1 MSIIS
6 QYPYTNMH
14 SINLDYIMKLCREN
28 MGLHLEVSGNQILLK
43 TLDGTLISSITP
55 HYAETAGAADSAT
68 YAATAGSATS
78 ALTAASASYATNS
91 GHADQADMA
100 TDAAHATTADTATS
114 ALNATNA
121 ASATYAATAG
131 AATNATNAVNADH
144 ATLADTTTAAVH
156 ADKAIET
163 VSINGDKIRFTTYD
177 GNTIDIESPYSVKAQ
192 KDDLGNTIK
201 SFYIAN
207 AAIDPLTGKFKF
219 LDAQGNTIVELTP
232 VAVSATEDSYGN
244 TIADF
249 VKNIIVSSNSN
260 YVTVDHGTGASDTLT
275 IHYSETAWKDTN
287 GNIIKNSYV
296 KRMECIVDPNDSKYK
311 LAAYNGDTP
320 EAEIFRIELTCENA
334 AHAVDADHSTTAGS
348 ATNATNAGH
357 ATTADSATNADH
369 ATTADSATSSSGD
382 PIIVEIAFP
391 STATDLYGMNIGDDD
406 DYTSSMSFSEIMGVN
421 GFASKKPIQFVFI
434 DEDSMIQISIPAL
447 RTGAGVTI
455 MLYNMGVGPQYYKV
469 STGTAPGSINIERI
483 L

>member
-1 MSIIS
+1 MGIIS
-6 QYPYTNMH
+6 QYPYTDMH

-68 YAATAGSATS
+68 YANTAGSATS
-78 ALTAASASYATNS
+78 ALTAASAAYATKAGS
-91 GHADQADMA
+91 ADTADLA
-100 TDAAHATTADTATS
+100 TEAAHATSADSATS

-131 AATNATNAVNADH
+131 AATNATNAVYAEH
-144 ATLADTTTAAVH
+144 ATLADTTTAALN
-156 ADKAIET
+156 ATNAIQSVT
-163 VSINGDKIRFTTYD
+163 LNGNELRFTTY
-177 GNTIDIESPYSVKAQ
+177 GGTNIDVECPYSVKAL

-207 AAIDPLTGKFKF
+207 VINDQNTGKLKF
-219 LDAQGNTIVELTP
+219 LDASGNTIVELTP
-232 VAVSATEDSYGN
+232 IVNAATEDSYGN

-260 YVTVDHGTGASDTLT
+260 YVTVDHGTGTSDTLT

-334 AHAVDADHSTTAGS
+334 AHAVNADYATTAGS

-382 PIIVEIAFP
+382 PIIVEIGFP
-391 STATDLYGMNIGDDD
+391 STATDLYSMNVGDDD

-421 GFASKKPIQFVFI
+421 GFASKKPIQFVFL

-447 RTGAGVTI
+447 RTGSGVTI

-469 STGTAPGSINIERI
+469 STGTAPGTINIERI

>member
-6 QYPYTNMH
+6 AYPYTDMH

-55 HYAETAGAADSAT
+55 HFAETAGHADSAT
-68 YAATAGSATS
+68 SALNATNATS
-78 ALTAASASYATNS
+78 ALTAASAAYATNA
-91 GHADQADMA
+91 GHADQADLA
-100 TDAAHATTADTATS
+100 TDAAHATAADSATS

-121 ASATYAATAG
+121 ASATYATSAG
-131 AATNATNAVNADH
+131 SATNATNAVNAEH
-144 ATLADTTTAAVH
+144 ATQADTTTAAVH
-156 ADKAIET
+156 ADKAIES

-177 GNTIDIESPYSVKAQ
+177 GNTLDIESPYSVKAL

-201 SFYIAN
+201 SFYVAN

-244 TIADF
+244 NIADF

-260 YVTVDHGTGASDTLT
+260 YVTVDHGTGTSDTLT

-296 KRMECIVDPNDSKYK
+296 KRMECVVDPNDSKYK
-311 LAAYNGDTP
+311 LVAYNGDTP

-334 AHAVDADHSTTAGS
+334 AHAV
-348 ATNATNAGH
+348 
-357 ATTADSATNADH
+357 NADH
-369 ATTADSATSSSGD
+369 ATTAGSATTATTAGSATTADYATSAGTAAASSGD
-382 PIIVEIAFP
+382 PVIVEFDY
-391 STATDLYGMNIGDDD
+391 SNSDLYNMNVGDDISIDANMTFSDIIGDLG
-406 DYTSSMSFSEIMGVN
+406 IG
-421 GFASKKPIQFVFI
+421 SKKPVQFVFI
-434 DEDSMIQISIPAL
+434 DVNNEVEISVPAL
-447 RTGAGVTI
+447 RTGAPITI
-455 MLYNMGVGPQYYKV
+455 MLWNMGSGPQYYQV
-469 STGTAPGSINIERI
+469 SQGNGTYGIKFKRLA
-483 L
+483 

>member
-1 MSIIS
+1 MGIIS
-6 QYPYTNMH
+6 QYPYTDMH

-55 HYAETAGAADSAT
+55 HYAETAGSADSAT
-68 YAATAGSATS
+68 YANTAGSATS
-78 ALTAASASYATNS
+78 ALTAASAAYATKAGS
-91 GHADQADMA
+91 ADTADLA
-100 TDAAHATTADTATS
+100 TEAAHANSADSATS

-131 AATNATNAVNADH
+131 AATNATNAVNAEH
-144 ATLADTTTAAVH
+144 ATLADTTTAALN
-156 ADKAIET
+156 ATNAIQSVT
-163 VSINGDKIRFTTYD
+163 INGNELRFTTY
-177 GNTIDIESPYSVKAQ
+177 GGTNIDVECPYSVKAL

-201 SFYIAN
+201 NFYIAN
-207 AAIDPLTGKFKF
+207 VVNDQNTGKLKF
-219 LDAQGNTIVELTP
+219 LDASGNTIVELTP
-232 VAVSATEDSYGN
+232 IVNAATEDSYGN

-249 VKNIIVSSNSN
+249 VKDIIVSSNSN
-260 YVTVDHGTGASDTLT
+260 YVTVDHGTGSSDTLT

-296 KRMECIVDPNDSKYK
+296 KRMECVVDPNDSKYK
-311 LAAYNGDTP
+311 LVAYNGDTP

-334 AHAVDADHSTTAGS
+334 AHAVNADYATAAGSATTATTAGS
-348 ATNATNAGH
+348 AT
-357 ATTADSATNADH
+357 TADY
-369 ATTADSATSSSGD
+369 ATSSGTAAASAGD
-382 PIIVEIAFP
+382 PIIVEISFP
-391 STATDLYGMNIGDDD
+391 STATDLYGMNVGDDD
-406 DYTSSMSFSEIMGVN
+406 DYISSMSFSEIMGVN
-421 GFASKKPIQFVFI
+421 GFASKKPIQFVFL
-434 DEDSMIQISIPAL
+434 DEDNMIQISIPAL
-447 RTGAGVTI
+447 RTGPGVTI